1 MSKIE
6 KKVILCIDDERII
19 LQSLRDQFVRN
30 FGNDYIYEFAESGDE
45 ALEVIEEFDA
55 ENVQILVIV
64 SDWLMPEMK
73 GDELLIKIHQK
84 FPKIVKIM
92 LTGQADEKAIARAR
106 EEANLYCYI
115 SKPWEENSLIEA
127 IKTGMEGQ
135 SSS

>member
-55 ENVQILVIV
+55 DHVQILVIV

-92 LTGQADEKAIARAR
+92 LTGQADEKAITRAR

-115 SKPWEENSLIEA
+115 SKPWEENSLITA
-127 IKTGMEGQ
+127 IKTGMESQ